1 MDIAIRWQVAGG
13 LIQQIG
19 LSEGRRHLVVAAV
32 REPVI
37 LFATQPAVL
46 QITENIF
53 TEPERLFIF
62 GCCFFVFS
70 SSSFYFQFHSFNIC
84 HVF

>member
-37 LFATQPAVL
+37 LFATQPAML
-46 QITENIF
+46 KITEKHILNF
-53 TEPERLFIF
+53 YKGYLLLVFI
-62 GCCFFVFS
+62 
-70 SSSFYFQFHSFNIC
+70 H
-84 HVF
+84 